1 MCTGCESK
9 QFPSFSHDIAN
20 TLSEMDAAAATMVF
34 IVGSSHGY
42 ISNKL
47 GFSHIL
53 TKENLVVSYMCS
65 LRLPA
70 LGYRPCSSD
79 STLLKLNDQTNTARS
94 LLLKMRWSVI

>member
-20 TLSEMDAAAATMVF
+20 TLREMDAAAATMGFF

-47 GFSHIL
+47 GFSYIP
-53 TKENLVVSYMCS
+53 TKENLVVS
-65 LRLPA
+65 
-70 LGYRPCSSD
+70 
-79 STLLKLNDQTNTARS
+79 
-94 LLLKMRWSVI
+94 